1 MADISP
7 MGPGMTGPPDR
18 TASIGQRHI
27 AAEALTARRDAA
39 SLPRGT
45 ERGTDRVELSDH
57 ARFLDQLGRMPAVR
71 SERVDEIR
79 KAIADGSYETE
90 HRLMTALERLAQ
102 ELQDE

>member
-7 MGPGMTGPPDR
+7 LGPGMSGPLDR

-27 AAEALTARRDAA
+27 SPTGDPLTARRDANTV
-39 SLPRGT
+39 SRGP
-45 ERGTDRVELSDH
+45 DRVELSDQ
-57 ARFLDQLGRMPAVR
+57 ARFLDQLGRPPAVR

-79 KAIADGSYETE
+79 KAIADGTYETE